1 MRNEI
6 RSGARQ
12 AMKDSDIA
20 DYLDAKEL
28 NKTWEQLLQEK
39 IDKGFTGDAIYQEII
54 SSSMKGR
61 QTLDN
66 VFKIPTS
73 K

>member
-1 MRNEI
+1 
-6 RSGARQ
+6 
-12 AMKDSDIA
+12 MKDTDIA
-20 DYLDAKEL
+20 NFLNTKEP
-28 NKTWEQLLQEK
+28 NKTWEQLVQEK

-61 QTLDN
+61 PTVDN
-66 VFKIPTS
+66 VFKIPTV